1 MFNSLSANPLKS
13 KGRLYKEFEEETS
26 RTPFERDRD
35 RIIHSS
41 SFRKLKHKTQV
52 FIESDS
58 DYYRTR
64 LTHSLEVAQISRSL
78 CRAMNLNED
87 LGEVVSLAHDLGH
100 PPFGHNGENALNT
113 SMKNFG
119 GFNHN
124 DQTLRVVTQIEKRHP
139 EFDGLNLTWESLEGI
154 VKHNGIMNNKIPF
167 KTGNAMPIGKIP
179 EGLLLHNIELKP
191 GKGAQMARSA
201 GSYARIMASEGGMV
215 TLKLPSGELRM
226 ISEQCIAT
234 IGTVGNK
241 SHENISIGKAGRA
254 RWMGRRPKVRGVAMN
269 PVDHPHGGGEG
280 RTSGGRHPSTPW
292 GKPTKGYKTRKNK
305 RTDKSIIRSR
315 RRNK

>member
-1 MFNSLSANPLKS
+1 MPTKKLKPDTPSRRHMSVSTFEEITAKKPERKLTTALRKTGGRNNHGRITSRRRGGGHRRRYRIIDFKRNKFDLSA
-13 KGRLYKEFEEETS
+13 
-26 RTPFERDRD
+26 
-35 RIIHSS
+35 
-41 SFRKLKHKTQV
+41 V
-52 FIESDS
+52 IESIEYDPNRS
-58 DYYRTR
+58 
-64 LTHSLEVAQISRSL
+64 SRIAL
-78 CRAMNLNED
+78 VKYD
-87 LGEVVSLAHDLGH
+87 DGEKKYIIAPEGLKVGDKILSSM
-100 PPFGHNGENALNT
+100 EN
-113 SMKNFG
+113 
-119 GFNHN
+119 
-124 DQTLRVVTQIEKRHP
+124 Q
-139 EFDGLNLTWESLEGI
+139 
-154 VKHNGIMNNKIPF
+154 IPF

-280 RTSGGRHPSTPW
+280 KTSGGRHPVSPW
-292 GKPTKGYKTRKNK
+292 GTPAKGFRTRKKNK
-305 RTDKSIIRSR
+305 DSNRYIVK
-315 RRNK
+315 RRN